1 MCRPIAPN
9 ARLASVLDR
18 IPFIQVPDETRMKQY
33 PFPCEN
39 VVKQIAGINAL
50 ANNGVATDRSRP
62 QMARFF
68 GAVRVMPRSDQETV
82 LHALEH
88 ARRIVGKCIAGQRDA
103 TRTVE
108 RLLTVIDEVEIVDA
122 LDRMKRRRIL
132 RLGRLTDIGA

>member
-1 MCRPIAPN
+1 VSPGCGLSCAGRSPPTHG
-9 ARLASVLDR
+9 SPTWLDR
-18 IPFIQVPDETRMKQY
+18 VPFIQVPDETRMKQN

-103 TRTVE
+103 TRTVLPWNW
-108 RLLTVIDEVEIVDA
+108 RPQSIA
-122 LDRMKRRRIL
+122 H
-132 RLGRLTDIGA
+132 AA

>member
-1 MCRPIAPN
+1 VCRPIAPN

-88 ARRIVGKCIAGQRDA
+88 ARCIVGKCIAGQRDA

-108 RLLTVIDEVEIVDA
+108 RLLTVLDEVEIVDA

-132 RLGRLTDIGA
+132 RLVD